1 MRSGFSG
8 RALCSLPKQP
18 HCPFEV
24 HNPKSFS
31 CPNGRSHRLLGRE
44 SAAPD
49 PIGVFVESVSPLA
62 SRDLVIAAFVGLFA
76 ALFGITL
83 MRGIAG
89 CPCLVGLSRRA
100 LMPAVAKNAAKFVLV
115 SRAEVQH

>member
-89 CPCLVGLSRRA
+89 CPCWLA
-100 LMPAVAKNAAKFVLV
+100 
-115 SRAEVQH
+115 